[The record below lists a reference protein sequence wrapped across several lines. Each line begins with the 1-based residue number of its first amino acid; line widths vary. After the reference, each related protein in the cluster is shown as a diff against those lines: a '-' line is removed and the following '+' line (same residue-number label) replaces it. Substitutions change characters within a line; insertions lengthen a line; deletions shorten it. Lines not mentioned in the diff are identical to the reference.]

1 MERNSD
7 EVGLLI
13 AQSGPLNGQR
23 WALINTV
30 IIGRNTDCDI
40 VVPDRQVS
48 RHHARLRLA
57 EEGIYL
63 EDLGSKNG
71 THHNGQATTEAIILH
86 DGDMIQIALAQ
97 KFIYLSSD
105 ATIPLEGP
113 ELANLLQELAA
124 TREGPTAIEI
134 LRLRLDKR
142 SRRMW
147 VRPGTGSQSDE
158 EVEVLPPLSVSQ
170 FRLLEALYDN
180 QGLVVS
186 RQELVAAVW
195 RGEEAFEISEQAL
208 DALVRRLRDRIANV
222 DPDHEYI
229 VTVRGHGLRL
239 DNPPIE

>member
-147 VRPGTGSQSDE
+147 VRPGPGSQSDE